1 MSASVSRPAEQTGR
15 RGRLWWLPAGGHG
28 NGLDDDTWAPV
39 LEVSEQV
46 VARLLRVL
54 GEGGVPAY
62 AVLRAPAPSGSGTV
76 PVGRDGYQL
85 WVGASA
91 YGQAEITGSRAMPSL
106 TREAARH
113 ARQRVA
119 VTVTECVRS
128 WLPSGEL
135 DVAGLERLRTMRISG
150 MRPAR

>member
-62 AVLRAPAPSGSGTV
+62 AAPARSGAIRLRDRTGG
-76 PVGRDGYQL
+76 PDGYQL

-91 YGQAEITGSRAMPSL
+91 YGQAEMILVRVMPYL

-113 ARQRVA
+113 ADSAWR
-119 VTVTECVRS
+119 
-128 WLPSGEL
+128 
-135 DVAGLERLRTMRISG
+135 
-150 MRPAR
+150 